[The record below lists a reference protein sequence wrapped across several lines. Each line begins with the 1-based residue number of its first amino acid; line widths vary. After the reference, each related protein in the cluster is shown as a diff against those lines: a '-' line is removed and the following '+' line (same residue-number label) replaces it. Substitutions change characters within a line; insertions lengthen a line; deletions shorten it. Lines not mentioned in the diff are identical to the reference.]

1 MSSSSQANNI
11 GESERDYSSDGETV
25 KEELAS
31 VHRRVVKIC
40 NKVSFLQ
47 RENRKMRREIEALRK
62 TEDPESAIEQPNR
75 DRAGASTTTAILK
88 NQVKE
93 LETQVKRLEKAR
105 TRDKEKIEQFK
116 LKEIR
121 ADAKELEDED
131 GNIINDTPYLM
142 RKLLRRFHDA
152 MLATSLRSKAGTC
165 AICLI
170 SPLRVDKCSS
180 LHCQHIFCND
190 CLSVLLGK
198 DPTSHSIFCP
208 ECRKRCARNEV
219 EVVQYTAQQQW
230 DELLDIAQ
238 EFAKMDRRG
247 ELETSEEE
255 AEEEATDNFIDDGT
269 SSSSAPTRSEHDEES
284 GDQDNEE
291 STNGGRHSTPSRVI
305 AQVEK
310 QLYSTSPMSVK
321 RQRIEQLVEERN
333 KKRRT

>member
-1 MSSSSQANNI
+1 
-11 GESERDYSSDGETV
+11 
-25 KEELAS
+25 
-31 VHRRVVKIC
+31 
-40 NKVSFLQ
+40 
-47 RENRKMRREIEALRK
+47 
-62 TEDPESAIEQPNR
+62 
-75 DRAGASTTTAILK
+75 
-88 NQVKE
+88 
-93 LETQVKRLEKAR
+93 
-105 TRDKEKIEQFK
+105 
-116 LKEIR
+116 
-121 ADAKELEDED
+121 
-131 GNIINDTPYLM
+131 M

-165 AICLI
+165 AIGLI
-170 SPLRVDKCSS
+170 SPLRVDKCSRYHHHLLS
-180 LHCQHIFCND
+180 DGSTYSSRSSRLHCQHIFCND

-291 STNGGRHSTPSRVI
+291 STNGDRHSTPSRVI